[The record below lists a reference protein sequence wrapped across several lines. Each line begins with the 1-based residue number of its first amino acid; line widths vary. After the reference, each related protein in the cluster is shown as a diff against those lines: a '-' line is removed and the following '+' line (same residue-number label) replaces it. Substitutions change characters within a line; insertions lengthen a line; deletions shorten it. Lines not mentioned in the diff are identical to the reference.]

1 MNFILLS
8 RRWVMVVLHYFVWG
22 AWYVTMGTYT
32 TAKLGFLGGQV
43 GLAYGSTAVG
53 AMVSPFI
60 VGIIADRFF
69 ATQRLLACLHLVG
82 AGLLYWISTLK
93 EFQQFYPVLLAYTIT
108 YMACHGLTNTLALHH
123 SKSPAKEF
131 PLVMVMA
138 SVGWIASGLAVSWF
152 KLEDNA
158 GMFRLASGAALIMGV
173 YSLTLP
179 HTPPKGT
186 GAPISLGTLLG
197 FDALKLL
204 RNRAFATFMLC
215 SFLICVPLSFYFSWM
230 NVFMNEMHIPN
241 AAAKMTLGQ
250 VSDVVFLLL
259 LPAFLSR
266 VGSKGILLLG
276 ISAWAVRFGLFA
288 VFHQNPS
295 AIWMLFTG
303 ILLHGMC
310 YDFIFVMG
318 RMLVDKYASEDIR
331 GAAQGLHAIVTLGAG
346 MFVGSWLSGVAAQH
360 YTEAGSHSWQS
371 IWLIPAVM
379 GAVLAVVF
387 AIFYREDKHEGSP
400 SS

>member
-1 MNFILLS
+1 
-8 RRWVMVVLHYFVWG
+8 
-22 AWYVTMGTYT
+22 
-32 TAKLGFLGGQV
+32 
-43 GLAYGSTAVG
+43 
-53 AMVSPFI
+53 MVSPFI

-69 ATQRLLACLHLVG
+69 ATQRLLACLHLIG

-123 SKSPAKEF
+123 SKNPAKEF

-158 GMFRLASGAALIMGV
+158 GMFRLASGAALIMGI

-197 FDALKLL
+197 FNALKLM

-230 NVFMNEMHIPN
+230 NLFMNEMHIPN

-295 AIWMLFTG
+295 AIWMLYSG

-346 MFVGSWLSGVAAQH
+346 MFAGSWLSGIVAQH
-360 YTEAGSHSWQS
+360 YVEAGSHSWQS
-371 IWLIPAVM
+371 IWLIPALM
-379 GAVLAVVF
+379 GAVLAVIF
-387 AIFYREDKHEGSP
+387 AVFYREAKHEGKTVT
-400 SS
+400 

>member
-1 MNFILLS
+1 
-8 RRWVMVVLHYFVWG
+8 
-22 AWYVTMGTYT
+22 
-32 TAKLGFLGGQV
+32 
-43 GLAYGSTAVG
+43 
-53 AMVSPFI
+53 
-60 VGIIADRFF
+60 
-69 ATQRLLACLHLVG
+69 
-82 AGLLYWISTLK
+82 LLYWISTLN
-93 EFQQFYPVLLAYTIT
+93 EFAQFYPVLVAYTIT
-108 YMACHGLTNTLALHH
+108 YMAGHGLTNTLTLHH
-123 SKSPAKEF
+123 SKNPAKEF
-131 PLVMVMA
+131 PLVMIMA
-138 SVGWIASGLAVSWF
+138 SVGWIASGIAVSGL

-158 GMFRLASGAALIMGV
+158 GMFRLASGAALVMGV

-186 GAPISLGTLLG
+186 GGAVSLGTLLG

-276 ISAWAVRFGLFA
+276 IGAWAVRFGLFA

-295 AIWMLFTG
+295 AIWMLYSG

-318 RMLVDKYASEDIR
+318 RMLVDKYAGEDIR

-346 MFVGSWLSGVAAQH
+346 MFVGSWLSGVVAQH
-360 YTEAGSHSWQS
+360 YTEAGSHSWQA
-371 IWLIPAVM
+371 IWLIPAVI
-379 GAVLAVVF
+379 GAILAVVF
-387 AIFYREDKHEGSP
+387 AVFYREAKPAGNTAS
-400 SS
+400 